1 MSYTHRDGPADRF
14 QAAMD
19 AVADAKRYVATL
31 RGELQECF
39 DNLPGDVQDGDGS
52 DGEELKGEEFQEFQ
66 EKLDAAIGVLGEVID
81 SLEDVRR
88 THVSFP
94 SMDILAQIA

>member
-31 RGELQECF
+31 RDELQECF
-39 DNLPGDVQDGDGS
+39 DNVEAHGIGITGVAIERQK
-52 DGEELKGEEFQEFQ
+52 EE
-66 EKLDAAIGVLGEVID
+66 
-81 SLEDVRR
+81 
-88 THVSFP
+88 
-94 SMDILAQIA
+94 